1 MHFNRKQFGNPGLP
15 QRVARGVRSLLR
27 APVPVSLCASFLV
40 CSAAW
45 AVDPAF
51 SAAVQSYQQGKY
63 AAALVQFQVVSQ
75 KYPSDPLTRYYM
87 GLCYQHTNQV
97 TQAQQMYQWVE
108 QNARSQSLKAQARA
122 GLESMNKYS
131 QNRSHRGAAPTDLPP
146 PPSGKPDDPKAD
158 PKDPKAP
165 KTADAKKDEK
175 GAMKCKKVIQFTSSS
190 SNDQRTLQLFGPFWD
205 AAQQKF
211 QGKVEFQIVDVD
223 NSSSEA
229 MVKKYT
235 PSTYPHL
242 VYLDKD
248 GKVLSSQGGASGD
261 ITGTIEGFK

>member
-1 MHFNRKQFGNPGLP
+1 MHFNFKLFGRSTGQDKASLGIRK
-15 QRVARGVRSLLR
+15 RVKLS
-27 APVPVSLCASFLV
+27 VPMTLCALV
-40 CSAAW
+40 IAASAVSAAD
-45 AVDPAF
+45 ATF
-51 SAAVQSYQQGKY
+51 NAAVQTYQQGKY
-63 AAALVQFQVVSQ
+63 SAALALFQVVSQ

-131 QNRSHRGAAPTDLPP
+131 QHRSHRGAAPTDLPP
-146 PPSGKPDDPKAD
+146 LPSGKPDDPKAD
-158 PKDPKAP
+158 PKDPK
-165 KTADAKKDEK
+165 TAKKEEK
-175 GAMKCKKVIQFTSSS
+175 GALKCKKVIQFTSSS

-211 QGKVEFQIVDVD
+211 QGKVEFQVVDVD
-223 NSSSEA
+223 NSGSEA
-229 MVKKYT
+229 MVKKYA